1 MMARPKKKKDKPVSK
16 KKLIKKK
23 VKRAL
28 RPKNIGKAL
37 IFAATI
43 ALLATSLLPYLF

>member
-1 MMARPKKKKDKPVSK
+1 MAKKKDKPISK
-16 KKLIKKK
+16 RKLIKKK

-28 RPKNIGKAL
+28 RLKNIGKYL
-37 IFAATI
+37 IIAATI